1 MRRAVF
7 IGAVFLSIAALCA
20 PADASPAG
28 VGLGS
33 GDGGVYPAALE
44 VAGEGDITAA
54 ALAEEQARSL
64 DTGRVDALLDEL
76 NRDTAPFLAPLNR
89 DTIFRFLRGAD
100 NPWQLGDLAR
110 GLARYFFSEVAGSLG
125 LLGKLVVLAVLAAV
139 LFNLQASLNEA
150 GVARAAYAAVLLAL
164 VGLAL
169 TSFHLGLQAGQ
180 GAVERLVSFMQS
192 ILPVLIAMLV
202 ASGSVVSAGLLHP
215 FVLMAVHLGSLLVL
229 KWVLPL
235 VFLAAVV
242 EVVTSL
248 SENVKLSGMARL
260 LRQGGLLA
268 LGLGFILF
276 LGAMT
281 VYGAAGSVSDGVTL
295 RTAKF
300 LAKSFIPVVGGMFA
314 DAAELVASSSILL
327 RNGIGLLGLIGVSI
341 MVVLPLLK
349 LLSLVFI
356 YRLAAAAVQPIAGPG
371 IVSCL
376 DGLAGSLLLVCVA
389 VGAVAV
395 MFFLAI
401 AVLVGAG
408 NAAVMFR

>member
-1 MRRAVF
+1 MRWAVLL
-7 IGAVFLSIAALCA
+7 GALFLGITALCA
-20 PADASPAG
+20 PADAATAG
-28 VGLGS
+28 
-33 GDGGVYPAALE
+33 
-44 VAGEGDITAA
+44 GEGDVSAA
-54 ALAEEQARSL
+54 TLAEEQARSL
-64 DTGRVDALLDEL
+64 DTGRFDALLDEL
-76 NRDTAPFLAPLNR
+76 NRETASYLPPLNR
-89 DTIFRFLRGAD
+89 DTVFRFLRGEG

-110 GLARYFFSEVAGSLG
+110 GLARYFFREVAGSLS

-139 LFNLQASLNEA
+139 LFNLQASMSEA

-164 VGLAL
+164 AGLAL
-169 TSFHLGLQAGQ
+169 ASFHLGLQAAQETVGRM
-180 GAVERLVSFMQS
+180 VTFMQS

-202 ASGSVVSAGLLHP
+202 ASGSIVSAGLFHP

-235 VFLAAVV
+235 LLLATIVD
-242 EVVTSL
+242 VVTSL
-248 SENVKLSGMARL
+248 SENVKLSGIARL
-260 LRQGGLLA
+260 LRQAGLVA
-268 LGLGFILF
+268 LGSGLILF
-276 LGAMT
+276 LGAIT

-300 LAKSFIPVVGGMFA
+300 LAKSFIPMVGGMFA

-327 RNGIGLLGLIGVSI
+327 RNGIGLLGLIGVSV
-341 MVVLPLLK
+341 MVALPLLK